1 MAQQKINC
9 TWKKGMTFESEI
21 SGHRLIMDAVPTV
34 GGNDEGPRPKPLV
47 LASLAGC
54 TGMDVVSILRKMQ
67 QPFTYFNIEVDADST
82 EDHPKTY
89 NAMKIIYEFRESD
102 GLDPKKVEKAVQL
115 SQERYCGVSALLKK
129 AIPID
134 YEIRYI

>member
-21 SGHRLIMDAVPTV
+21 SGHKLIMDAVPTV

-54 TGMDVVSILRKMQ
+54 TGMDVVSILKKMQ
-67 QPFTYFNIEVDADST
+67 QPFTYFNIEVDADAT
-82 EDHPKTY
+82 EEHPKTY
-89 NAMKIIYEFRESD
+89 NAMKIIYEFKESD
-102 GLDPKKVEKAVQL
+102 GLDLKKVEKAVQL
-115 SQERYCGVSALLKK
+115 SQDRYCGVSALLKK
-129 AIPID
+129 AIPLD

>member
-1 MAQQKINC
+1 MA
-9 TWKKGMTFESEI
+9 FESEI

-34 GGNDEGPRPKPLV
+34 GGSDQGPRPKPLV

-67 QPFTYFNIEVDADST
+67 QHFTYFNIEVDAESG

-89 NAMKIIYEFRESD
+89 NAMKLVYEFKESD
-102 GLDPKKVEKAVQL
+102 DLDKKKVEKAVEL
-115 SQERYCGVSALLKK
+115 SQERYCGVSALLRK

>member
-1 MAQQKINC
+1 MAQQKIHC
-9 TWKKGMTFESEI
+9 TWKKGMAFESEI

-54 TGMDVVSILRKMQ
+54 TGMDVVSILKKMQ

-89 NAMKIIYEFRESD
+89 NAMKIIYEFKESD

>member
-21 SGHRLIMDAVPTV
+21 SGHKLIMDAVPTV

-54 TGMDVVSILRKMQ
+54 TGMDVVSILKKMQ

-82 EDHPKTY
+82 EEHPKTY

>member
-9 TWKKGMTFESEI
+9 TWKKGMAFESEI

-89 NAMKIIYEFRESD
+89 NAMKIIYEFKESD

-115 SQERYCGVSALLKK
+115 SQERYCGVSALLKR

>member
-1 MAQQKINC
+1 MAQQKITC
-9 TWKKGMTFESEI
+9 TWKKGMAFESEI

-89 NAMKIIYEFRESD
+89 NAMKIIYEFKESD

-115 SQERYCGVSALLKK
+115 SQERYCGVSALLKR